1 MTNSFRQQLLWVIA
15 IVMAMPTRTISP
27 TVLLSYVKL
36 IMETHFK
43 KSNMIM
49 VHLLAIH
56 ADHSKL
62 YFLIEWLFHEEGR
75 EEGRKKKKGKKSYPI
90 KKTKRIKPQRRH
102 CVKRTG

>member
-75 EEGRKKKKGKKSYPI
+75 EEGRKKKKGREGVNQPYKIASML
-90 KKTKRIKPQRRH
+90 
-102 CVKRTG
+102 